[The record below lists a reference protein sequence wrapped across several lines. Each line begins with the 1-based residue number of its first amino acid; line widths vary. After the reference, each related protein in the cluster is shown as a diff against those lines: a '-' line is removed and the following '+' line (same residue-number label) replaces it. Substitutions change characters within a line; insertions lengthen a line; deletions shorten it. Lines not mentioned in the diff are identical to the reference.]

1 MSVKDKI
8 IFGILV
14 ILIAVAGYFQYM
26 ASNMISR
33 MDELNENDSKHV
45 DVVHNEFRE
54 DLRKLTL
61 KFIGRGKHLQKAQQ
75 DIVANTEFIEYV
87 TDSLGNAIQ
96 LVQYNLDEL
105 DRTVSKKFDNVEQAL
120 NYLAKRKDI
129 KNSMEDMKADSR
141 DPSNWDL
148 DPNTYPHNTLIDNVM
163 NQARSKAWAKLNDPS
178 HPGYT
183 RVQALKSEKDGKDS
197 KTRDNRQEIL
207 DLSFPNKSIDQF
219 PKN

>member
-87 TDSLGNAIQ
+87 TDS
-96 LVQYNLDEL
+96 
-105 DRTVSKKFDNVEQAL
+105 
-120 NYLAKRKDI
+120 
-129 KNSMEDMKADSR
+129 
-141 DPSNWDL
+141 
-148 DPNTYPHNTLIDNVM
+148 
-163 NQARSKAWAKLNDPS
+163 
-178 HPGYT
+178 
-183 RVQALKSEKDGKDS
+183 
-197 KTRDNRQEIL
+197 
-207 DLSFPNKSIDQF
+207 
-219 PKN
+219 